1 VSQNVLQVL
10 QQTENPQKDAY
21 MVAPNVYMGG
31 QWDDLRSLI
40 TSEEPGIRLFLGYSG
55 WRPGQLEFEIL
66 ADAWEV
72 YNVDVGKLLQDGEE
86 RLPVGIEAIKEYL
99 NNLR

>member
-1 VSQNVLQVL
+1 
-10 QQTENPQKDAY
+10 
-21 MVAPNVYMGG
+21 MGG
-31 QWDDLRSLI
+31 QWDDLGSLI

-55 WRPGQLEFEIL
+55 WAPGQLEFEIM
-66 ADAWEV
+66 AEAWEV
-72 YNVDVGKLLQDGEE
+72 FNVDVGKLLQDGEE